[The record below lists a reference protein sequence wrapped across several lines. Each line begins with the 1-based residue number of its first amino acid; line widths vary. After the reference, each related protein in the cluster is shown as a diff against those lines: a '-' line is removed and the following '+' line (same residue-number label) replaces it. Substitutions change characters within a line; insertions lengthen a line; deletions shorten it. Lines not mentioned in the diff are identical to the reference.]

1 MTGYLWAALS
11 ILLVSAAQVSMKWA
25 MLNLPPA
32 QDLAVF
38 FHALFAFT
46 PGALALFAG
55 LSAYGFSMLCWV
67 MALHH
72 ITLSRAYPLL
82 SLSYILVWLA
92 ALFVPGL
99 NETFYWGTLG
109 GVVLIV
115 SGLLVICWPARDRK
129 TE

>member
-1 MTGYLWAALS
+1 MIGYLWAAAS
-11 ILLVSAAQVSMKWA
+11 ILLVSAAQLSMKWA

-32 QDLAVF
+32 HNLSDFLSALLAI
-38 FHALFAFT
+38 T

-72 ITLSRAYPLL
+72 ISLSRAYPLL
-82 SLSYILVWLA
+82 SLSYILVWFA
-92 ALFVPGL
+92 ALFIPAL
-99 NETFYWGTLG
+99 DERFYWGTLG

-115 SGLLVICWPARDRK
+115 SGLLVICWPARARQA
-129 TE
+129 E